1 MLTIQNIN
9 KIEGHKFKSGDWVIE
24 RAFEWQEQYI
34 FYIESSQYKINPSRS
49 IVSLS
54 RKYNNESEQLYSL
67 SKSDGKRIALGWTDI
82 EDKDR
87 LGLLIES
94 MFEN

>member
-9 KIEGHKFKSGDWVIE
+9 KIEGHKFKNGDWVIE

-34 FYIESSQYKINPSRS
+34 FYIESSQYKKNPTRT

-54 RKYNNESEQLYSL
+54 RKYNNDSEQLYAL
-67 SKSDGKRIALGWTDI
+67 SKSDGKRIAVGWTDI
-82 EDKDR
+82 ENRER
-87 LGLLIES
+87 LGILIES
-94 MFEN
+94 MFDN